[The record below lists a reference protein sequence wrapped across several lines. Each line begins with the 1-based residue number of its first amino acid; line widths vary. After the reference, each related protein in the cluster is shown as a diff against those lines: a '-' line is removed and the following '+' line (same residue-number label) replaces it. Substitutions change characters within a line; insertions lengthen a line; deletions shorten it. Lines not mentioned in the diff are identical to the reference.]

1 MKKTIKIVALLL
13 VATLTLMAL
22 AACGLSP
29 KSAQKALEKKGYTVT
44 LSDIDPDVIKLFGL
58 EEGDITASLFAT
70 KGEGTDKVHVTIVF
84 CKNLDVARELWDNK
98 PFKEATKGDNRG
110 RVNAII
116 WYGMEQGWND
126 AQK

>member
-1 MKKTIKIVALLL
+1 MKKTFKILALLL
-13 VATLTLMAL
+13 VATLALTAL

-29 KSAQKALEKKGYTVT
+29 KSAQKALEEKGYKVT
-44 LSDIDPDVIKLFGL
+44 STDIDADALKLFDL

-70 KGEGTDKVHVTIVF
+70 KGEGAEEVHVSIIF
-84 CKNLDVARELWDNK
+84 CKNLDVARELYANK
-98 PFKEATKGDNRG
+98 NFQEVSKGSSRG

-116 WYGMEQGWND
+116 WYGMEQGWDD